1 MKVASASAGVTPLPC
16 VPPPAPGP
24 GPPGGVRAL
33 VRAPVPPAAGLYAG
47 IKFFLIDFIFK
58 RCPRLRAKYDT
69 PYIIWKSLPTDPQLK
84 ERSSAPA
91 SRRVGPGAG
100 RAPQAARPLL
110 CSWPAGRWGLR
121 FYGALETSGS
131 KQLAGGQFP
140 CDQRLFPRPRTGIPG
155 PPGST
160 WRLDG
165 RPSACRP
172 LRDLP
177 TERLGNQV
185 PQAGVR
191 RPWGPGL
198 DCQEPGGR
206 GSSEQ
211 PLCRW
216 GPGPAVPGSEAWAA
230 RPRWWAYRPGCVHV
244 C

>member
-1 MKVASASAGVTPLPC
+1 MEVASASAGVTPLPC

-140 CDQRLFPRPRTGIPG
+140 CDR
-155 PPGST
+155 
-160 WRLDG
+160 
-165 RPSACRP
+165 
-172 LRDLP
+172 
-177 TERLGNQV
+177 
-185 PQAGVR
+185 
-191 RPWGPGL
+191 
-198 DCQEPGGR
+198 
-206 GSSEQ
+206 
-211 PLCRW
+211 
-216 GPGPAVPGSEAWAA
+216 PAVPKAQDR
-230 RPRWWAYRPGCVHV
+230 RPRAPGQHLEARREALCLQAAQGPSHRAAGEPGAPGRGEEALGPWP
-244 C
+244 